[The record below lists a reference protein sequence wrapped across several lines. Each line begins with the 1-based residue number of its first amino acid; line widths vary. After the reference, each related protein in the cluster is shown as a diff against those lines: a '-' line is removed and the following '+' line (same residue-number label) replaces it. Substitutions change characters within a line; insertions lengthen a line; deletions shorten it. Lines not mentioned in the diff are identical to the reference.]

1 MTSRRDRHR
10 KGPLAGPF
18 SVPAAAV
25 VPGVCAA
32 TAAAQT
38 LPADGALLPSALVS
52 LAATTVGLL
61 AAWWVILRL
70 SRRKPRRLF
79 AAALAG
85 FFTGNLLALAPL
97 ARWGA
102 ETALAAQVSLY
113 GAAIAGLAILATGV
127 ILVWTLFAALID
139 RL

>member
-1 MTSRRDRHR
+1 LTNRRDRHR
-10 KGPLAGPF
+10 KGPRAGPY
-18 SVPAAAV
+18 SVPAAAFL
-25 VPGVCAA
+25 PGLCAA
-32 TAAAQT
+32 SAEAQA
-38 LPADGALLPSALVS
+38 LPADGALTPSAPVS

-61 AAWWVILRL
+61 AAWWVILWL

-79 AAALAG
+79 AAAMAG
-85 FFTGNLLALAPL
+85 FFTGNLLAPAPL

-102 ETALAAQVSLY
+102 ETALAAQVALY

-127 ILVWTLFAALID
+127 ILVWTLLAALID